1 MGRIAGFKT
10 ATVILISFV
19 GNDDKMVDFRKEN
32 QHNNAVSQSETA
44 TVNLTKYDE
53 GLVKGDRYSTIN

>member
-1 MGRIAGFKT
+1 MGRIAGLKT

-32 QHNNAVSQSETA
+32 QHNNAVSRSETA